1 MSQTWQRRNVSK
13 QKSSY
18 ASVFLVLFLHN
29 LFTKVEFFHFFYFFV
44 GIFECLFKWWDW
56 NVQRG
61 NLSLIRKSIITV
73 CIFMEHEK
81 IQSWFFFIRFLY
93 RATPSVYMFLKAWN
107 VTFPVKKFVTSA
119 RCMVERGKPSK
130 KGQEKPARKSDH
142 NFWTNG
148 NLRTG
153 FFPFENTGQMTS
165 FLSLWLSQP
174 DESARSKNQD
184 RVSCHARLVA
194 P

>member
-61 NLSLIRKSIITV
+61 NLSLIRKSIITA
-73 CIFMEHEK
+73 CILMEHEK
-81 IQSWFFFIRFLY
+81 IQSWFFLIRFLY

-119 RCMVERGKPSK
+119 RCMVERGEPSK
-130 KGQEKPARKSDH
+130 KGQENVPPEKVTITFEPMGI
-142 NFWTNG
+142 WEP
-148 NLRTG
+148 G
-153 FFPFENTGQMTS
+153 FFH
-165 FLSLWLSQP
+165 
-174 DESARSKNQD
+174 SKI
-184 RVSCHARLVA
+184 
-194 P
+194 